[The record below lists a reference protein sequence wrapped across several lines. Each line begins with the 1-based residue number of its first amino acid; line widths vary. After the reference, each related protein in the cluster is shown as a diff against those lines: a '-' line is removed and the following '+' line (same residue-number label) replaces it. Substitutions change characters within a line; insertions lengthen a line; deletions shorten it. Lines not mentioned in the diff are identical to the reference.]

1 MLKLKKNERFVI
13 AEDTVTCVEDF
24 FNSLDRQ
31 DKSRISESWQ
41 VELDNA
47 MRYYVVLLSLFVQPL
62 ENRHA
67 AKKMRQQQQQSTDS
81 LGRERERDW
90 SLDVT
95 RFLKLMCFEL
105 VAIKAMKY
113 AALWIALCTYRKIPT
128 WGSLCGRY
136 NLLLISSLWY
146 VTDLSMVL

>member
-1 MLKLKKNERFVI
+1 MTNMLKLKKNERFVI

-90 SLDVT
+90 NLQESVT
-95 RFLKLMCFEL
+95 ADQQLPGRDKVFEANVL
-105 VAIKAMKY
+105 RACRNQSYEVRCVMDR
-113 AALWIALCTYRKIPT
+113 ALY
-128 WGSLCGRY
+128 
-136 NLLLISSLWY
+136 
-146 VTDLSMVL
+146 LSKDSHLGKFMW